1 MVETPATSVMILFQ
15 SLAVILALLL
25 SQGVELSAPPAVD
38 VIERVE
44 RMWQPIIIDQFASH
58 GEWGNMSVPLI
69 EAVIA
74 EESYGIQRIESYAGA
89 IGLMQIVPEEWHP
102 DEGLLRSSPEINIQT
117 GMGMLSQTIRE
128 NNGNVFRAL
137 ALYNCGKY
145 RLADNECGESGGYAY
160 ALKVLAV
167 ICPQFANREYENTMK
182 LGIFAAIGGQ
192 TRESLMTNC
201 YGFEDYVKSPLQVWM
216 ERSTIIEWPHGE
228 SLNPNSSNGSDHTE
242 DRGITPYC
250 LIHPMR

>member
-1 MVETPATSVMILFQ
+1 VVETPATSVMILFQ
-15 SLAVILALLL
+15 SFLVMVALLL
-25 SQGVELSAPPAVD
+25 GQGVELSAPPAVD

-44 RMWQPIIIDQFASH
+44 RMWQPIIIEQFASH
-58 GEWGNMSVPLI
+58 GQWGNMSVPLI

-74 EESYGIQRIESYAGA
+74 EESYGIQQIESYAGA

-102 DEGLLRSSPEINIQT
+102 PEDQLRSSPVINIST
-117 GMGMLSQTIRE
+117 GMGILSQTIRE

-145 RLADNECGESGGYAY
+145 RLAANECGERGGYAY

-167 ICPQFANREYENTMK
+167 NCPLFANLEYEPTLK
-182 LGIFAAIGGQ
+182 LGVFAAISGQ

-201 YGFEDYVKSPLQVWM
+201 YGFEDYGKSPLRVWL
-216 ERSTIIEWPHGE
+216 ERSTIDGDGKKKEE
-228 SLNPNSSNGSDHTE
+228 SPLYLSE
-242 DRGITPYC
+242 
-250 LIHPMR
+250 LQ